1 MTSSLAPDGHA
12 CVHGRSDTVKCVIAI
27 AITAPFNVALI
38 AIAMGWPVIGPPYFV
53 EINRLHRCGAYPI
66 IRPRL
71 VGAHSSA
78 SRPKV
83 RAVALSDRDLNL
95 ELNPVLGNSYG
106 VSLGRYQA
114 LRVIGHGGMGQVFEA
129 WDPQLERRVALKVLR
144 EGPAEPGDE
153 ADLALREA
161 RCLARVAHPHVVG
174 VHEVGRCDGLVFI
187 AMELVD
193 GPDFGH
199 WLRER
204 PRRWTDV
211 LDRLLDAARGLSAV
225 HRAGLVH
232 GDVKPGNVL
241 IGSDGGCDGRVRIA
255 DFGLARVRSR
265 AAGPELAALVRHAA
279 AMVEAELTGEA
290 ASRGSSRPTSAPLGS
305 DPPRAGGTRP
315 YMAPECLAG
324 GEGDRRSDQYSFCVM
339 AWEALFGV
347 RPYAGQSAEAILG
360 SIAFG
365 RVERGRGRPRGMPSG
380 IEAVLRRGLS
390 EEPERRHADIDVL
403 IAELERR
410 RWRGR
415 ALVRRLGLAALPAA
429 LVLAGFAL
437 AHARPQMGE
446 VEQCVAERERIES
459 AWGTGERLRFEQR
472 LMRSSIVLP
481 RREVR
486 FVSAH
491 LDAWVAEWSRLWT
504 HACAGDPAGDLALR
518 DCLIG
523 ERERLE
529 AVVALLLDERREPSI
544 AIGRALMVEL
554 ELPTVCLDRARR
566 TASARDIAQLAELSE
581 AEHGIDVALAADDL
595 DAAALQLAE
604 LDARVNRLL
613 EAGQSAPAARIRLA
627 YWQARLLHAEGRHR
641 EAERVLRWALA
652 DAERLGL
659 ERLRWDLLLSRARLS
674 ADMGESIV
682 DEVAALDRLVDRLG
696 QGYEGQAEIAIVEA
710 SGSQDPLQSLERIAR
725 AIDQLE
731 RVRLSSR
738 PSDEVLMFE
747 LWVARS
753 KLHTRMA
760 DVEEAL
766 VDARVAV
773 SLVRRPNIRDGQ
785 RLARAYVLLAEAA
798 VRAGECEFVSTA
810 LDDLSLTLS
819 DESPSREATGHPIR
833 DLGWVSE
840 FLHSFDVPP
849 ECVDGRNRA
858 WMLTQLSANGGDLR

>member
-1 MTSSLAPDGHA
+1 
-12 CVHGRSDTVKCVIAI
+12 
-27 AITAPFNVALI
+27 
-38 AIAMGWPVIGPPYFV
+38 
-53 EINRLHRCGAYPI
+53 
-66 IRPRL
+66 
-71 VGAHSSA
+71 
-78 SRPKV
+78 
-83 RAVALSDRDLNL
+83 LSDRDLSL
-95 ELNPVLGNSYG
+95 EFGSSH

-144 EGPAEPGDE
+144 EESAEPGDE
-153 ADLALREA
+153 GDLALREA

-193 GPDFGH
+193 GPDFGG
-199 WLRER
+199 WLCER

-241 IGSDGGCDGRVRIA
+241 IGCDGRVRIA

-265 AAGPELAALVRHAA
+265 AAGPELAALVRQAA
-279 AMVEAELTGEA
+279 AAVEAELTGEA
-290 ASRGSSRPTSAPLGS
+290 TSQGSSRPTSVPLGL
-305 DPPRAGGTRP
+305 DPPRAGGTKS

-347 RPYAGQSAEAILG
+347 RPFAGQSAEAILG
-360 SIAFG
+360 SIAVG
-365 RVERGRGRPRGMPSG
+365 RVQRGRGRPRGMPSG

-390 EEPERRHADIDVL
+390 EEPDRRHADIDVL

-415 ALVRRLGLAALPAA
+415 AFVRRLALAALPVAV
-429 LVLAGFAL
+429 VLAGLAL
-437 AHARPQMGE
+437 AHARPQIGE
-446 VEQCVAERERIES
+446 SEQCVVERERIES
-459 AWGTGERLRFEQR
+459 AWGTSERLRLEQR
-472 LMRSSIVLP
+472 MMRSSIVLP

-486 FVSAH
+486 FVAAH

-504 HACAGDPAGDLALR
+504 HACTGDPALR

-529 AVVALLLDERREPSI
+529 AVVALLLDERREPSV
-544 AIGRALMVEL
+544 AVGRALMVEL

-581 AEHGIDVALAADDL
+581 LEHGIDVALAAEDL
-595 DAAALQLAE
+595 DAAAQQLAE

-613 EAGQSAPAARIRLA
+613 EAGQSAPAARIRAA

-641 EAERVLRWALA
+641 DAERVLRWALA

-659 ERLRWDLLLSRARLS
+659 ERLRWDLLLARARLS
-674 ADMGESIV
+674 ADLGESVV
-682 DEVAALDRLVDRLG
+682 DEIAALDRLVDRLG
-696 QGYEGQAEIAIVEA
+696 QGYDGQAEIAIVEA
-710 SGSQDPLQSLERIAR
+710 SGSQDPLESIERIDR
-725 AIDQLE
+725 AIDQLA
-731 RVRLSSR
+731 RIGLSLQ
-738 PSDEVLMFE
+738 PSHDVLMFE

-753 KLHTRMA
+753 KLHTRVA
-760 DVEEAL
+760 NVEEAL
-766 VDARVAV
+766 VDARLALSVA
-773 SLVRRPNIRDGQ
+773 RRPSIRDGE
-785 RLARAYVLLAEAA
+785 RLARAHVLLAETA
-798 VRAGECEFVSTA
+798 VPAGECEFVSAA
-810 LDDLSLTLS
+810 LDELARTLG
-819 DESPSREATGHPIR
+819 EEFQGRGATGRPIR
-833 DLGWVSE
+833 DLGWVLE
-840 FLHSFDVPP
+840 FLHSFEAPP
-849 ECVDGRNRA
+849 ECVDGQTQA
-858 WMLTQLSANGGDLR
+858 WMLTQLSANGEGLR

>member
-1 MTSSLAPDGHA
+1 
-12 CVHGRSDTVKCVIAI
+12 
-27 AITAPFNVALI
+27 
-38 AIAMGWPVIGPPYFV
+38 
-53 EINRLHRCGAYPI
+53 
-66 IRPRL
+66 
-71 VGAHSSA
+71 
-78 SRPKV
+78 
-83 RAVALSDRDLNL
+83 LSDRDLSL
-95 ELNPVLGNSYG
+95 ELGSSHG

-144 EGPAEPGDE
+144 EESAEPGDE
-153 ADLALREA
+153 GDLALREA

-193 GPDFGH
+193 GPDFGG
-199 WLRER
+199 WLCER

-241 IGSDGGCDGRVRIA
+241 IGRDDGRVRIA

-279 AMVEAELTGEA
+279 AAVEAELTGET
-290 ASRGSSRPTSAPLGS
+290 ASQGSSRRPSAPLGL
-305 DPPRAGGTRP
+305 DPPRAGGTRS

-324 GEGDRRSDQYSFCVM
+324 GEGDRRSVQYSFCVM

-347 RPYAGQSAEAILG
+347 RPFAGQSAEAILG
-360 SIAFG
+360 SIAVG
-365 RVERGRGRPRGMPSG
+365 RFERGRGRPRGMPSG
-380 IEAVLRRGLS
+380 IEAVLRQGLS
-390 EEPERRHADIDVL
+390 EEPDRRHANIDVL

-410 RWRGR
+410 RWRVR
-415 ALVRRLGLAALPAA
+415 ALVRRLAVAALPVAV
-429 LVLAGFAL
+429 VLAGFAL
-437 AHARPQMGE
+437 AHARPQIGE
-446 VEQCVAERERIES
+446 AEQCVVERERIES
-459 AWGTGERLRFEQR
+459 AWGTSERVRFER
-472 LMRSSIVLP
+472 RMMRSSIVLP

-504 HACAGDPAGDLALR
+504 HACTGDPALR

-529 AVVALLLDERREPSI
+529 AVVALLLDERREPSV
-544 AIGRALMVEL
+544 AVGRALMVEL

-581 AEHGIDVALAADDL
+581 FEHGIDVALAAEDL
-595 DAAALQLAE
+595 DAAAQQLAE

-641 EAERVLRWALA
+641 DAERVLRWALA
-652 DAERLGL
+652 DAERRGL
-659 ERLRWDLLLSRARLS
+659 ERLRWDLLLARARLS
-674 ADMGESIV
+674 ADMGESVV

-710 SGSQDPLQSLERIAR
+710 SGSQDPLESIERIDRAHEQLAR
-725 AIDQLE
+725 IG
-731 RVRLSSR
+731 LSLR
-738 PSDEVLMFE
+738 PSDDVLMFE

-753 KLHTRMA
+753 KLHTRA
-760 DVEEAL
+760 ANVEEAL
-766 VDARVAV
+766 VDARVALSV
-773 SLVRRPNIRDGQ
+773 ARRPSISDDVE
-785 RLARAYVLLAEAA
+785 RLARAHVLLAETA
-798 VRAGECEFVSTA
+798 VPAGECEFVSTA
-810 LDDLSLTLS
+810 LDELARTLG
-819 DESPSREATGHPIR
+819 EEFQGRGATGRPIR
-833 DLGWVSE
+833 DLGWVLE
-840 FLHSFDVPP
+840 FLHSFEAPP
-849 ECVDGRNRA
+849 ECVDGQTRA
-858 WMLTQLSANGGDLR
+858 WMLTQLSANGEGLR

>member
-1 MTSSLAPDGHA
+1 
-12 CVHGRSDTVKCVIAI
+12 
-27 AITAPFNVALI
+27 
-38 AIAMGWPVIGPPYFV
+38 
-53 EINRLHRCGAYPI
+53 
-66 IRPRL
+66 
-71 VGAHSSA
+71 
-78 SRPKV
+78 
-83 RAVALSDRDLNL
+83 LSDRDLSL
-95 ELNPVLGNSYG
+95 EFGSSH

-144 EGPAEPGDE
+144 EESAEPGDE
-153 ADLALREA
+153 GDLALREA

-193 GPDFGH
+193 GPDFGG
-199 WLRER
+199 WLCER

-241 IGSDGGCDGRVRIA
+241 IGCDGRVRIA

-265 AAGPELAALVRHAA
+265 AAGPELAALVRQAA
-279 AMVEAELTGEA
+279 AAVEAELTGEA
-290 ASRGSSRPTSAPLGS
+290 TSQGSSRPTSVPLGL
-305 DPPRAGGTRP
+305 DPPRAGGTKS

-347 RPYAGQSAEAILG
+347 RPFAGQSAEAILG
-360 SIAFG
+360 SIAVG
-365 RVERGRGRPRGMPSG
+365 RVQRGRGRPRGMPSG

-390 EEPERRHADIDVL
+390 EEPDRRHADIDVL

-415 ALVRRLGLAALPAA
+415 AFVRRLALAALPVAV
-429 LVLAGFAL
+429 VLAGLAL
-437 AHARPQMGE
+437 AHARPQIGE
-446 VEQCVAERERIES
+446 SEQCVVERERIES
-459 AWGTGERLRFEQR
+459 AWGTSERLRLEQR
-472 LMRSSIVLP
+472 MMRSSIVLP

-486 FVSAH
+486 FVAAH

-504 HACAGDPAGDLALR
+504 HACTGDPALR

-529 AVVALLLDERREPSI
+529 AVVALLLDERREPSV
-544 AIGRALMVEL
+544 AVGRALMVEL

-581 AEHGIDVALAADDL
+581 LEHGIDVALAAEDL
-595 DAAALQLAE
+595 DAAAQQLAE

-613 EAGQSAPAARIRLA
+613 EAGQSAPAARIRAA

-641 EAERVLRWALA
+641 DAERVLRWALA

-659 ERLRWDLLLSRARLS
+659 ERLRWDLLLARARLS
-674 ADMGESIV
+674 ADLGESVV
-682 DEVAALDRLVDRLG
+682 DEIAALDRLVDRLG
-696 QGYEGQAEIAIVEA
+696 QGYDGQAEIAIVEA
-710 SGSQDPLQSLERIAR
+710 SGSQDPLESIERIDR
-725 AIDQLE
+725 AIDQLA
-731 RVRLSSR
+731 RIGLSLQ
-738 PSDEVLMFE
+738 PSHDVLMFE

-753 KLHTRMA
+753 KLHTRVA
-760 DVEEAL
+760 NVEEAL
-766 VDARVAV
+766 VDARLA
-773 SLVRRPNIRDGQ
+773 RRPSIRDGE
-785 RLARAYVLLAEAA
+785 RLARAHVLLAETA
-798 VRAGECEFVSTA
+798 VPAGECEFVSAA
-810 LDDLSLTLS
+810 LDELARTLG
-819 DESPSREATGHPIR
+819 EEFQGRGATGRPIR
-833 DLGWVSE
+833 DLGWVLE
-840 FLHSFDVPP
+840 FLHSFEAPP
-849 ECVDGRNRA
+849 ECVDGQTQA
-858 WMLTQLSANGGDLR
+858 WMLTQLSANGEGLR